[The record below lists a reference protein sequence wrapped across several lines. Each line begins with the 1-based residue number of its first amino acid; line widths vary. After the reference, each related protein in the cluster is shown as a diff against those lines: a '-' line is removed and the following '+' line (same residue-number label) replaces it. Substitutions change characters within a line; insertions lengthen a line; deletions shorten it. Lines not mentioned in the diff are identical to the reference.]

1 MTIEQHAEAA
11 ADEIDRSVTDG
22 PKAIIAKHMQ
32 SAIDEATAPLRK
44 RNDTLVREIDRLEAE
59 AVRANG
65 ERICTQEAYRKT
77 DSEVVQTLGKALHY
91 PWFKD
96 DQKNFPGATEEDGVE
111 VGDHVSESLAAEAA
125 KRIAELE
132 GLGPLIE
139 EYANCCADFARYNAG
154 DSGGDLWKKIDS
166 ILKGES

>member
-11 ADEIDRSVTDG
+11 ADEIDRSMTDG

-32 SAIDEATAPLRK
+32 SAIDETTIGHAAMIAKYT
-44 RNDTLVREIDRLEAE
+44 
-59 AVRANG
+59 
-65 ERICTQEAYRKT
+65 ERIDELETLNNGYRLRCHTAEMSAAGSKEAIEQWRELDT
-77 DSEVVQTLGKALHY
+77 VLRVRLDKA
-91 PWFKD
+91 K
-96 DQKNFPGATEEDGVE
+96 A
-111 VGDHVSESLAAEAA
+111 
-125 KRIAELE
+125 RIAKLE

>member
-11 ADEIDRSVTDG
+11 SDEIDRSMTDG

-32 SAIDEATAPLRK
+32 SAIDETTIGHAAMIAKYT
-44 RNDTLVREIDRLEAE
+44 
-59 AVRANG
+59 
-65 ERICTQEAYRKT
+65 ERIDELETLNNGYRLRCHTAEMSAAGSKEAIEQWRELDT
-77 DSEVVQTLGKALHY
+77 VLRGRLDKA
-91 PWFKD
+91 K
-96 DQKNFPGATEEDGVE
+96 A
-111 VGDHVSESLAAEAA
+111 
-125 KRIAELE
+125 RIAKLE